1 MKILLTGHNGL
12 VGSAILNEIDCVT
25 YPNRIN
31 DQKSFEEFLMDNKV
45 DTVIHAAGKVG
56 GLQTNFENKIDFY
69 LENSKL
75 NNIVFESCYKN
86 KIQNLINFSSTCV
99 FPDEIEYP
107 LTEDKVFQ
115 GPPHF
120 SNDAY
125 AYSKRMMQMLCRLAR
140 EEGLNY
146 ITLIPTNI
154 FGENDNFNLYHGHV
168 LPALIHKCYLAK
180 QNNTEFA
187 IWGSGL
193 SLREFVYSA
202 DVAKI
207 VKDLL
212 CKKINYDSLI
222 VSSSHEI
229 TIANCAKLIAKFMKY
244 DAEII
249 FDTSKPEGQFRKPT
263 NNLRLKS
270 VLPNFEF
277 TNFEFA
283 LENSVNWFIEN
294 YSTLRK

>member
-31 DQKSFEEFLMDNKV
+31 HQKSFEEFLMDNKI

-69 LENSKL
+69 IENSKL

-99 FPDEIEYP
+99 FPDAIEYP

-125 AYSKRMMQMLCRLAR
+125 AYSKRMMQMLCRLAQ

-146 ITLIPTNI
+146 TTLIPTNI
-154 FGENDNFNLYHGHV
+154 FGEKDNFNLYHGHV

-180 QNNTEFA
+180 QNNTEFV

-193 SLREFVYSA
+193 ALREFVYSA

-244 DAEII
+244 DAKII